1 MALYTKRER
10 NFKKD
15 VFKVVIKNEDVAVIF
30 KALSDPRRIRILKL
44 LQDGEQCACTLIE
57 KLKMPQS
64 TLSYHMKVLC
74 RSKIVA
80 SREAGKWTYYKIC
93 PTGSKR
99 AMSILQKITTRKTN
113 N

>member
-1 MALYTKRER
+1 MVLYTSGER

-15 VFKVVIKNEDVAVIF
+15 VFKVVIKNEDTAVIF

-64 TLSYHMKVLC
+64 TLSYHMKLPVKN
-74 RSKIVA
+74 R
-80 SREAGKWTYYKIC
+80 GQQ
-93 PTGSKR
+93 GSGQVDL
-99 AMSILQKITTRKTN
+99 LQNLSYRQQTRNEHSAEDYSTENK
-113 N
+113 

>member
-1 MALYTKRER
+1 M
-10 NFKKD
+10 
-15 VFKVVIKNEDVAVIF
+15 VIRNEDIAVIF

-44 LQDGEQCACTLIE
+44 LREGEQCACVLIE

-80 SREAGKWTYYKIC
+80 SREEGKWTYYKIC

-99 AMSILQKITTRKTN
+99 AMTVLRKITAQKTDN
-113 N
+113 